1 MIVAL
6 LFFRSERRLEEL
18 QGHEIQHS
26 RLTTDLIK

>member
-18 QGHEIQHS
+18 QGHEIKHS
-26 RLTTDLIK
+26 RFTTCILK